1 VSPPSPARAGT
12 GRPPP
17 TSLPPSGPS
26 HFAPL
31 SAVFAGRIA
40 ADPPIDDGGILYAGD
55 VIVGVGPRAVI
66 ESLAGDAVIV
76 LDAPDAVVTPGLVDA
91 HTHLAYA
98 GSRHLEY
105 EQKLAGADYEAI
117 AKAGGGIA
125 STRQAVADIDPTD
138 LVNLLVR
145 RLRRFAR
152 AGVTTVEIKS
162 GYGLDEHTELKQLT
176 AIAQAATFRGVPT
189 IVPTFLALH
198 ALPLEFRADRA
209 GYVRGV
215 VERTLPEVVARG
227 LARFVDCY
235 VDRAAFT
242 VAEAEAVLAAAE
254 KLGLGS
260 RLHVGQ
266 FADIGGAALAA
277 RFGAHS
283 VDHMEHATDESLD
296 ALAESGTRV
305 VLLPVASFSLHQAPP
320 PVARMRE
327 RGLSLVVASDANPGT
342 ATTES
347 LPLAMAMAA
356 RTYGLT
362 VDEVLAGATHEAAQS
377 LGLGDRGQLQP
388 GARADFVVWDLPH
401 EACLVQPFGAPPTR
415 LVVAGG
421 RVLYA
426 DDIGPQPI
434 RDYAGPIVK

>member
-1 VSPPSPARAGT
+1 V
-12 GRPPP
+12 RPLP

-31 SAVFAGRIA
+31 SVIFAGRVA
-40 ADPPIDDGGILYAGD
+40 ADPPIEDGGLLYAGD

-66 ESLAGDAVIV
+66 ESLAGDAVVV
-76 LDAPDAVVTPGLVDA
+76 LDAPDSVLTAGLVDA

-98 GSRHLEY
+98 GSRHREY
-105 EQKLAGADYEAI
+105 EQKLAGEGYEAI
-117 AKAGGGIA
+117 ARAGGGIA
-125 STRQAVADIDPTD
+125 STRQAVQAIGEDD

-145 RLRRFAR
+145 RLRRCAR

-162 GYGLDEHTELKQLT
+162 GYGLDEATELKQLT
-176 AIAQAATFRGVPT
+176 AIARAGKVRGVPA

-198 ALPLEFRADRA
+198 AVPSERRDDRA
-209 GYVRGV
+209 AYVREV
-215 VERTLPEVVARG
+215 VERTLPEVAARG
-227 LARFVDCY
+227 LASFVDCY
-235 VDRAAFT
+235 VDRAAFS
-242 VAEAEAVLAAAE
+242 VDEAEPVLAAATR
-254 KLGLGS
+254 LGLGA

-266 FADIGGAALAA
+266 FADVGGAALAA
-277 RFGAHS
+277 KYGAHS

-296 ALAESGTRV
+296 ALAASGTRV
-305 VLLPVASFSLHQAPP
+305 VLLPVASFTLNQAPP
-320 PVARMRE
+320 PIARFRE

-356 RTYGLT
+356 RTYGLAIE
-362 VDEVLAGATHEAAQS
+362 EVVGGATHQAAAS
-377 LGLGDRGQLQP
+377 L
-388 GARADFVVWDLPH
+388 ADFVVWDLPH
-401 EACLVQPFGAPPTR
+401 EACLAQPFGVPPTR

-421 RVLYA
+421 RPLYA

-434 RDYAGPIVK
+434 RDRSTIK